1 MKTSLTL
8 LLLSAFATSVASAD
22 VTETIDETHPFAAD
36 GVIRV
41 SNINGSV
48 DITAWDQEEISVTA
62 VKKGKTQSDL
72 DRIEVIIE
80 AQPDRLVIATKQER
94 RPWWL
99 WWKPGPKGSV
109 RYTLRVPATVTL
121 EKISTV
127 NSNVA
132 IDGVTGLVRA
142 NTVNGRV
149 EAYGLAASA
158 TLTTVNGGTIAAF
171 DRVPEDA
178 HIKLS
183 TVNGS
188 CEVRLPAGVNA
199 RLDASTVNGSVRCD
213 FPVAATKS
221 TKKKVQGT
229 LGDGGTAAI
238 DLSTVNGSVSIRGN

>member
-8 LLLSAFATSVASAD
+8 LLSVFITSLAFAD
-22 VTETIDETHPFAAD
+22 VTQTIEETHPFAAD
-36 GVIRV
+36 GVIRI
-41 SNINGSV
+41 SNVNGTI
-48 DITAWDQEEISVTA
+48 DITGWDRAEIRISA
-62 VKKGKTQSDL
+62 VKTGKTQSDL
-72 DRIEVIIE
+72 DRIAVTID
-80 AQPDRLVIATKQER
+80 AQPDRLVISTKQEK

-132 IDGVTGLVRA
+132 INGVTGLVRA

-149 EAYGLAASA
+149 EAYGLAAAA

-171 DRVPEDA
+171 ARVPEDV
-178 HIKLS
+178 HIKLE

-199 RLDASTVNGSVRCD
+199 RLNASTVNGSVRCD
-213 FPVAATKS
+213 LPVTTTKS

-229 LGDGGTAAI
+229 LGNGGTAAI